1 MKLIDCAIRIREL
14 INVESALEQYGIS
27 FNNRGYAICP
37 FHNEKTASFKVQN
50 KLYWHCFGCG
60 KSGDIIDYVIDY
72 CGLKWS
78 DAISKIN
85 TDFNLNLPI
94 GRKQTVAESLQASRR
109 QRELEQERA
118 DRVERIEQHERLLD
132 TYAAFDCAAMRLK
145 PKPGETK
152 VNPIYLYALTQ
163 LEYYKWLIRDT
174 PYPER
179 G

>member
-1 MKLIDCAIRIREL
+1 MQMIDCAIQIRERL
-14 INVESALEQYGIS
+14 DVESALEQYGIT
-27 FNNRGYAICP
+27 FNTRGYAVCP
-37 FHNEKTASFKVQN
+37 FHNEKTASFRVRDKI
-50 KLYWHCFGCG
+50 KWHCFGCG
-60 KSGDIIDYVIDY
+60 KSGDIIDYVIEY

-94 GRKQTVAESLQASRR
+94 GRKQTVAESLQAGRR
-109 QRELEQERA
+109 QRELERERA

-132 TYAAFDCAAMRLK
+132 TYAAFDCAVMRLK

-152 VNPIYLYALTQ
+152 VDPIYLYALAQ
-163 LEYYKWLIRDT
+163 IECYKWLLQIT
-174 PYPER
+174 PLPER

>member
-1 MKLIDCAIRIREL
+1 MPLIDCAVRIRETL
-14 INVESALEQYGIS
+14 DVGYALQYYGIT
-27 FNNRGYAICP
+27 FNNHGYALCP

-78 DAISKIN
+78 DAIAKIN

-118 DRVERIEQHERLLD
+118 VKAEEVEKYERLLD
-132 TYAAFDCAAMRLK
+132 TYAAYDQAVMLLK
-145 PKPGETK
+145 PKPGETEI
-152 VNPIYLYALTQ
+152 NDIYLHALTQ
-163 LEYYKWLIRDT
+163 IEYYKWLIGVT
-174 PYPER
+174 PLPER
-179 G
+179 N